1 MPSLEGYKNELDY
14 SYAPGIFPAIEC
26 LKNRPERV
34 RRVLVHSGAA
44 GREGVDKL
52 TAMASQLGVRVEE
65 ADRVLA
71 RISGKDNCHA
81 AAVFE
86 KFSDELD
93 PGKPHVVLHHPGDS
107 GNAGTIIRTSLGF
120 GIEDMA
126 MIRPCVDPFDPRTV
140 RSSMGSLFG
149 MRLRIYD
156 SFDDYRE
163 AFPDRTL
170 YPFMLDASI
179 PLAEVLKGEV
189 PPVYSLVFGNEGSGL
204 PAAFSAIGQPVR
216 IESNDRIDSL
226 NLAIAAGIAV
236 YAFRMKQ

>member
-163 AFPDRTL
+163 AFPDRML

>member
-52 TAMASQLGVRVEE
+52 TAMAGQLGVRVEE

-163 AFPDRTL
+163 AFPDRML